1 MVVILNKN
9 NKTIVQPVSMRQLW
23 LWHENLCEICSK
35 PEVIDA
41 TLELNYKVQRQQQQ
55 QHWCCWDQWE
65 PKTEWSDLWEPVVS
79 KHQPESHKASLH
91 LNFEPLKLYNWTNL
105 VLNFLYTI
113 MIVLMLKI
121 ILYFQLKMRS
131 SGVLLLSTL
140 VVGSFSRPQ
149 QDQNLNYEMELQ
161 GGRELMD
168 IENVS

>member
-1 MVVILNKN
+1 
-9 NKTIVQPVSMRQLW
+9 
-23 LWHENLCEICSK
+23 
-35 PEVIDA
+35 
-41 TLELNYKVQRQQQQ
+41 
-55 QHWCCWDQWE
+55 
-65 PKTEWSDLWEPVVS
+65 
-79 KHQPESHKASLH
+79 
-91 LNFEPLKLYNWTNL
+91 
-105 VLNFLYTI
+105 

-131 SGVLLLSTL
+131 SGVLLFSTL

>member
-1 MVVILNKN
+1 
-9 NKTIVQPVSMRQLW
+9 
-23 LWHENLCEICSK
+23 
-35 PEVIDA
+35 
-41 TLELNYKVQRQQQQ
+41 
-55 QHWCCWDQWE
+55 
-65 PKTEWSDLWEPVVS
+65 
-79 KHQPESHKASLH
+79 
-91 LNFEPLKLYNWTNL
+91 
-105 VLNFLYTI
+105 
-113 MIVLMLKI
+113 MLKI

>member
-1 MVVILNKN
+1 
-9 NKTIVQPVSMRQLW
+9 
-23 LWHENLCEICSK
+23 
-35 PEVIDA
+35 
-41 TLELNYKVQRQQQQ
+41 
-55 QHWCCWDQWE
+55 
-65 PKTEWSDLWEPVVS
+65 
-79 KHQPESHKASLH
+79 
-91 LNFEPLKLYNWTNL
+91 
-105 VLNFLYTI
+105 